1 MKITAPPKSDQLNA
15 IDFVGGKA
23 KAYTIT
29 GVKQFNR
36 EQQPYEIT
44 LQGEDRVWRPCK
56 TAVRILADIW
66 GDEGDDWVGKRVGLY
81 RDLEVKFSGDD
92 VSGIRVSHMSD
103 LPSGDREH
111 TTNPIPISRGRNK
124 KFVIKPLPPETP
136 TYKPIPATFADR
148 INAGGLSSEE
158 QAKAL
163 AYLDKLT
170 DADPALVDELRG
182 KLDAM
187 GAGDE

>member
-1 MKITAPPKSDQLNA
+1 MDISRTIEADSTQINADDLSAP
-15 IDFVGGKA
+15 VVV
-23 KAYTIT
+23 TVT
-29 GVKQFNR
+29 GVSKGTAD
-36 EQQPYEIT
+36 QPVNIEVAEFPGRAY
-44 LQGEDRVWRPCK
+44 RPCK
-56 TAVRILADIW
+56 SMRRVLVAAWGPQASEYVGRKMQLFNDTTVKWGGQAVGGVRISALSHIDKPL
-66 GDEGDDWVGKRVGLY
+66 DLPLTETRGKRKPFHVEPLA
-81 RDLEVKFSGDD
+81 
-92 VSGIRVSHMSD
+92 VS
-103 LPSGDREH
+103 
-111 TTNPIPISRGRNK
+111 
-124 KFVIKPLPPETP
+124 
-136 TYKPIPATFADR
+136 YKPIPATFADR